1 MVEPATRMRWIF
13 ALKLLISVTLVG
25 AILIVV
31 DLAAV
36 LAVLSRVD
44 PWVFVAAV
52 GLAFCQ
58 ILLAGVRWHALGRR
72 TGVFVGPWSA
82 MRIMFAAM
90 FANQFLPTSIG
101 GDFVRI
107 GLLAR
112 HGVLPGRA
120 ARTVVLDRL
129 TGLISLMTLMMVTG
143 FVLGA
148 HLPTSW
154 PVGLIRALPV
164 AAIIV
169 ALLGL
174 LAGDRLASVVDRW
187 PRLDWVARLF
197 RESSLLLRG
206 GGTAVTVLVL
216 SYGIHATSAACVW
229 VLAQGTGVM
238 IDYLSVLGFLPI
250 VILVQLIPISIA
262 GWGVREGTIVTLF
275 ALLGIASAPAL
286 VVSILWGAATAVSA
300 MGAGLIWLISR
311 PLGETLPDQAPTS
324 SDRTT
329 L

>member
-1 MVEPATRMRWIF
+1 MRWIF
-13 ALKLLISVTLVG
+13 PLKLLISVTLVG

-36 LAVLSRVD
+36 LAVLSRTD

-72 TGVFVGPWSA
+72 TGVFVGPWPA

-90 FANQFLPTSIG
+90 FSNQFLPTSIG

-112 HGVLPGRA
+112 HGVSAGRA

-129 TGLISLMTLMMVTG
+129 SGLISLMTLMMVTG

-154 PVGLIRALPV
+154 PVGLIRALPA

-206 GGTAVTVLVL
+206 GGGGGGGTAVTVLFL
-216 SYGIHATSAACVW
+216 SYTIHAISAACVW

-300 MGAGLIWLISR
+300 MGAGLIWVMSR
-311 PLGETLPDQAPTS
+311 PRGETLPDQAPAS
-324 SDRTT
+324 SDQKS